1 MATIIAYDCKCG
13 EKLSVYMP
21 HIMMIFN
28 PEKKYIQAAED
39 WDKED
44 IANGAIKAAEQS
56 AINEGRTFIDASTIE
71 KAYQCKCGKVISL
84 MDFMYKWLRNIVK
97 KANNRKS
104 VNVCNF
110 TSMPLICRV

>member
-28 PEKKYIQAAED
+28 SEKKYIQAAED
-39 WDKED
+39 WDKKD

-56 AINEGRTFIDASTIE
+56 AINEGITFVDAGTIE
-71 KAYQCKCGKVISL
+71 AYQCKCGKVISL
-84 MDFMYKWLRNIVK
+84 MDFMLRWLRNIK
-97 KANNRKS
+97 NKGRLRQRS
-104 VNVCNF
+104 
-110 TSMPLICRV
+110 RVSA